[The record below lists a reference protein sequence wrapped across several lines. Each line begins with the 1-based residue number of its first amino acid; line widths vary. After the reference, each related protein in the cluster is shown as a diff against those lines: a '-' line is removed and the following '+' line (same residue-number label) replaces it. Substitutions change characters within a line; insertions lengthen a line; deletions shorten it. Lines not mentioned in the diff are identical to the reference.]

1 MQTLHRMNR
10 GIYMEIVCEWCGNEA
25 KNSENSVYWELPDGT
40 RAIEI
45 TETPAIVCNQCKMEY
60 QTDEVTKEI
69 EDQLFLVDTKKIGKS
84 ISYKEL
90 MALPRLLKRNYFDFS
105 S

>member
-1 MQTLHRMNR
+1 MGLL
-10 GIYMEIVCEWCGNEA
+10 CEWCGQEA
-25 KNSENSVYWELPDGT
+25 EKGEKTVYWELPDGT
-40 RAIEI
+40 RAIQI
-45 TETPAIVCNQCKMEY
+45 TETPAVVCEECKMVY

-69 EDQLFLVDTKKIGKS
+69 EDQLFLIDTKKIGKS

-105 S
+105 